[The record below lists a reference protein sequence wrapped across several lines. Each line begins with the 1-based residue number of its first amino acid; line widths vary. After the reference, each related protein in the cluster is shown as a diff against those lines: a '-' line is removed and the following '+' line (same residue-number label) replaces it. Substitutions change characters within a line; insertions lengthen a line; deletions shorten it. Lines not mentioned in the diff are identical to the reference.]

1 MLKSLQI
8 KDYALIENIN
18 IVFKPGLNIITGETG
33 AGKSILIDAMSLLL
47 GERASTEIIRK
58 GSQKSIVEGIFDVNG
73 NKKVKKLLEKND
85 VDYFD
90 EMIVRREISLKGSNR
105 CFINDTPVTLN
116 LIKELGY
123 LLVDLHGQHEHQ
135 SLLRKETH
143 IEMLDEFAGLEDEL
157 NEFRNFSKQLR
168 NKLTELNELK
178 HREKLLK
185 EKRELYEFQIKE
197 IDAVAPQP
205 GEEEELEKE
214 LNILENS
221 EKLLQL
227 TSEVFLELYETDKS
241 IYDKLGEIKNKIAEL
256 KQIDSSFNEKSNE
269 IETALTLLNDVS
281 DFLRSY
287 KDNID
292 LESNKLNEI
301 RERLSS
307 FASLKKKYG
316 GSVNSVIEHRKKIG
330 EEFSLIE
337 GFEEKLNSLSNEI
350 EVLRKE
356 CGEIA
361 SKLTSKRILVSK
373 EIKKGV
379 EESLKYLGI
388 NEAKFETIFN
398 YDFSQNDD
406 NDYIIIKGKKIKFAN
421 RGVDKVEFHLTTN
434 LGEDVKPLQKVASG
448 GEVSRVMLSLKM
460 ILAKSDRLPLL
471 IFDEIDT
478 GVSGRI
484 AQKVGQSLKELSKHH
499 QIIAITHLPQI
510 AGLADHHYF
519 VIKQEKDNRSTT
531 SIKELNPGE
540 RINEVAKLLG
550 GEVIT
555 DANLKSAKE
564 LMDIK

>member
-8 KDYALIENIN
+8 KDYALIERLN
-18 IVFKPGLNIITGETG
+18 VEFKNGLNIITGETG

-47 GERASTEIIRK
+47 GERASTEVVRK
-58 GSQKSIVEGIFDVNG
+58 GSQKSIVEGIFDVAG
-73 NKKVKKLLEKND
+73 NKKVINLLKEND
-85 VDYFD
+85 IDYMD

-143 IEMLDEFAGLEDEL
+143 IEMLDEFAGLENEL

-168 NKLTELNELK
+168 NKLNELNELK

-185 EKRELYEFQIKE
+185 EKRDLYEFQIKE
-197 IDAVAPQP
+197 IDVVSPQSN
-205 GEEEELEKE
+205 EEVELEKE
-214 LNILENS
+214 LIILENS

-227 TSEVFLELYETDKS
+227 TSEIFLDLYETDDS
-241 IYDKLGEIKNKIAEL
+241 IYDKLGEVRNKIVEL
-256 KQIDSSFNEKSNE
+256 KKIDSAFNEKSSE
-269 IETALTLLNDVS
+269 IENVLTLLNDVS

-287 KDNID
+287 KNNID
-292 LESNKLNEI
+292 LESSKLNEI

-307 FASLKKKYG
+307 FAMLKKKYG
-316 GSVNSVIEHRKKIG
+316 GSIESVIEHRKKIG
-330 EEFSLIE
+330 DEFNLIA
-337 GFEEKLNSLSNEI
+337 GYNDKINSLSNEI
-350 EVLRKE
+350 NALRTR

-361 SKLTSKRILVSK
+361 LKLTSKRILVSK

-379 EESLKYLGI
+379 EESLKSLGI

-398 YDFSQNDD
+398 YDLSKNDD
-406 NDYIIIKGKKIKFAN
+406 NEYIIVKRKKTKFTN
-421 RGVDKVEFHLTTN
+421 RGADKVEFHLTTN

-519 VIKQEKDNRSTT
+519 VMKQEKDNRSTT
-531 SIKELNPGE
+531 SIKELNPEE

-564 LMDIK
+564 LMGVN

>member
-205 GEEEELEKE
+205 GEEEELKNE

-227 TSEVFLELYETDKS
+227 TSEVFLELYEEDKS
-241 IYDKLGEIKNKIAEL
+241 IYDKLGEVKNKIAEL
-256 KQIDSSFNEKSNE
+256 KKIDSSFNEKSNE

-406 NDYIIIKGKKIKFAN
+406 NDYIIIKGKKIKFAD

-460 ILAKSDRLPLL
+460 MLAKSDRLPLL

-540 RINEVAKLLG
+540 RINEIAKLLG

>member
-18 IVFKPGLNIITGETG
+18 VIFNSGLNIITGETG

-47 GERASTEIIRK
+47 GERASIDVVRK
-58 GSQKSIVEGIFDVNG
+58 GSQKSIVEGIFDVTG
-73 NKKVKKLLEKND
+73 NRKVINLLKEND
-85 VDYFD
+85 IDYMD

-123 LLVDLHGQHEHQ
+123 FLVDLHGQHEHQ

-143 IEMLDEFAGLEDEL
+143 IEMIDEFAGLENEL
-157 NEFRNFSKQLR
+157 NEFRNLCKQLR
-168 NKLTELNELK
+168 NKLNDLNELK
-178 HREKLLK
+178 HRENLFK
-185 EKRELYEFQIKE
+185 EKRDLYEFQIKE
-197 IDAVAPQP
+197 IDAVDPKP
-205 GEEEELEKE
+205 GEEDELEKE

-227 TSEVFLELYETDKS
+227 TSEVFLELYEADES
-241 IYDKLGEIKNKIAEL
+241 LYDKLGEIKNKITDL
-256 KQIDSSFNEKSNE
+256 SKIDSSFIEKNNE
-269 IETALTLLNDVS
+269 IQSALTLLNDVS

-292 LESNKLNEI
+292 LESNKLSEI
-301 RERLSS
+301 RERLTS
-307 FASLKKKYG
+307 FVMLKKKYG
-316 GSVNSVIEHRKKIG
+316 GSIEKVIEHRKKIG
-330 EEFSLIE
+330 EEFNLIE
-337 GFEEKLNSLSNEI
+337 GFEDKLNSLSNEI
-350 EVLRKE
+350 EILRKE
-356 CGEIA
+356 CGDIA
-361 SKLTSKRILVSK
+361 AKLTSKRIMASK

-398 YDFSQNDD
+398 YDFSQNED
-406 NDYIIIKGKKIKFAN
+406 NDYIIVKGKKTKFTN

-510 AGLADHHYF
+510 AGSADHHYF
-519 VIKQEKDNRSTT
+519 VIKKEKDNRSTT
-531 SIKELNPGE
+531 SIKKLNPEE
-540 RINEVAKLLG
+540 RISEVAKLLG

>member
-18 IVFKPGLNIITGETG
+18 VIFNSGLNIITGETG

-47 GERASTEIIRK
+47 GERASIDVVRK
-58 GSQKSIVEGIFDVNG
+58 GSQKSIVEGIFDVTG
-73 NKKVKKLLEKND
+73 NKKVINLLKEND
-85 VDYFD
+85 IDYMD

-123 LLVDLHGQHEHQ
+123 FLVDLHGQHEHQ

-143 IEMLDEFAGLEDEL
+143 IEMIDEFAGLENEL
-157 NEFRNFSKQLR
+157 NEFRNLSKQLR
-168 NKLTELNELK
+168 KKLNDLNELK
-178 HREKLLK
+178 HRENLFK
-185 EKRELYEFQIKE
+185 EKRDLYEFQIKE
-197 IDAVAPQP
+197 IDAVDPKP
-205 GEEEELEKE
+205 GEEDELEKE

-227 TSEVFLELYETDKS
+227 TSEVFLELYEADES
-241 IYDKLGEIKNKIAEL
+241 LYDKLGEIKNKITDL
-256 KQIDSSFNEKSNE
+256 SKIDSSFNEKNNE
-269 IETALTLLNDVS
+269 IQSALTLLNDVS

-292 LESNKLNEI
+292 LESNKLSEI
-301 RERLSS
+301 RERLTS
-307 FASLKKKYG
+307 FVMLKKKYG
-316 GSVNSVIEHRKKIG
+316 GSIEKVIEHRKKIG
-330 EEFSLIE
+330 EEFNLIE
-337 GFEEKLNSLSNEI
+337 GFDDKLKTLSNEI
-350 EVLRKE
+350 EILRKE
-356 CGEIA
+356 CGDIA
-361 SKLTSKRILVSK
+361 AKLTSKRIMASK

-398 YDFSQNDD
+398 YDFSQNED
-406 NDYIIIKGKKIKFAN
+406 NDYIIVKGKKTKFTN

-510 AGLADHHYF
+510 AGSADHHYF
-519 VIKQEKDNRSTT
+519 VIKKEKDNRSTT
-531 SIKELNPGE
+531 SIKKLNPEE
-540 RINEVAKLLG
+540 RISEVAKLLG

>member
-18 IVFKPGLNIITGETG
+18 VIFNSGLNIITGETG

-47 GERASTEIIRK
+47 GERASIDVVRK
-58 GSQKSIVEGIFDVNG
+58 GSQKSIVEGIFDVTG
-73 NKKVKKLLEKND
+73 NRKVINLLKEND
-85 VDYFD
+85 IDYMD

-123 LLVDLHGQHEHQ
+123 FLVDLHGQHEHQ

-143 IEMLDEFAGLEDEL
+143 IEMIDEFAGLENEL
-157 NEFRNFSKQLR
+157 NEFRNLCKQLR
-168 NKLTELNELK
+168 NKLNDLNELK
-178 HREKLLK
+178 HRENLYK
-185 EKRELYEFQIKE
+185 EKRDLYEFQIKE
-197 IDAVAPQP
+197 IDAVDPKP
-205 GEEEELEKE
+205 GEEDELEKE

-227 TSEVFLELYETDKS
+227 TSEVFLELYEADES
-241 IYDKLGEIKNKIAEL
+241 LYDKLGEIKNKITDL
-256 KQIDSSFNEKSNE
+256 SKIDSSFNEKNNE
-269 IETALTLLNDVS
+269 IQSALTLLNDVS

-292 LESNKLNEI
+292 LESNKLSEI
-301 RERLSS
+301 RERLTS
-307 FASLKKKYG
+307 FVMLKKKYG
-316 GSVNSVIEHRKKIG
+316 GSIEKVIEHRKKIG
-330 EEFSLIE
+330 EEFNLIE
-337 GFEEKLNSLSNEI
+337 GFDDKLNSLSNEI
-350 EVLRKE
+350 EILRKE
-356 CGEIA
+356 CGDIA
-361 SKLTSKRILVSK
+361 AKLTSKRIMASK

-398 YDFSQNDD
+398 YDFSQNED
-406 NDYIIIKGKKIKFAN
+406 NDYIIVKGKKTKFTN

-510 AGLADHHYF
+510 ASSADHHYF
-519 VIKQEKDNRSTT
+519 VIKKEKDNRSTT
-531 SIKELNPGE
+531 SIKKLNPEE
-540 RINEVAKLLG
+540 RISEVAKLLG

>member
-143 IEMLDEFAGLEDEL
+143 IEMLDEFAGLEDAL

-227 TSEVFLELYETDKS
+227 TSEVFLELYEEDKS
-241 IYDKLGEIKNKIAEL
+241 IYDKLGEVKNKIAEL
-256 KQIDSSFNEKSNE
+256 KKIDSSFNEKSNE

-330 EEFSLIE
+330 EEFNLIE

-406 NDYIIIKGKKIKFAN
+406 NDYIIIKGKKIKFTN

-510 AGLADHHYF
+510 ASLADHHYF

>member
-18 IVFKPGLNIITGETG
+18 VIFNSGLNIITGETG

-47 GERASTEIIRK
+47 GERASIDVVRK
-58 GSQKSIVEGIFDVNG
+58 GSQKSIVEGIFDVTG
-73 NKKVKKLLEKND
+73 NRKVINLLKEND
-85 VDYFD
+85 IDYMD

-123 LLVDLHGQHEHQ
+123 FLVDLHGQHEHQ

-143 IEMLDEFAGLEDEL
+143 IEMIDEFAGLENEL
-157 NEFRNFSKQLR
+157 NEFRNLCKQLR
-168 NKLTELNELK
+168 NKLNDLNELK
-178 HREKLLK
+178 HRENLFK
-185 EKRELYEFQIKE
+185 EKRDLYEFQIKE
-197 IDAVAPQP
+197 IDAVDPKP
-205 GEEEELEKE
+205 GEEDELGKE

-227 TSEVFLELYETDKS
+227 TSEVFLELYEADES
-241 IYDKLGEIKNKIAEL
+241 LYDKLGEIKNKITDL
-256 KQIDSSFNEKSNE
+256 SKIDSSFNEKNNE
-269 IETALTLLNDVS
+269 IQSALTLLNDVS

-292 LESNKLNEI
+292 LESNKLSEI
-301 RERLSS
+301 RERLTS
-307 FASLKKKYG
+307 FVMLKKKYG
-316 GSVNSVIEHRKKIG
+316 GSIEKVIEHRKKIG
-330 EEFSLIE
+330 EEFNLIE
-337 GFEEKLNSLSNEI
+337 GFDDKLNSLSNEI

-356 CGEIA
+356 CGDIA
-361 SKLTSKRILVSK
+361 AKLTSKRIMASK

-398 YDFSQNDD
+398 YDFSQNED
-406 NDYIIIKGKKIKFAN
+406 NDYIIVKGKKTKFTN

-510 AGLADHHYF
+510 ASSADHHYF
-519 VIKQEKDNRSTT
+519 VIKKEKDNRSTT
-531 SIKELNPGE
+531 SIKKLNPEE
-540 RINEVAKLLG
+540 RISEVAKLLG

>member
-85 VDYFD
+85 VDFFD

-143 IEMLDEFAGLEDEL
+143 IEMLDEFAGLEDAL

-227 TSEVFLELYETDKS
+227 TSEVFLELYEEDKS
-241 IYDKLGEIKNKIAEL
+241 IYDKLGEVKNKIAEL
-256 KQIDSSFNEKSNE
+256 KKIDSSFNEKSNE

-330 EEFSLIE
+330 EEFNLIE

-406 NDYIIIKGKKIKFAN
+406 NDYIIIKGKKIKFTN

-510 AGLADHHYF
+510 ASLADHHYF

>member
-73 NKKVKKLLEKND
+73 NKKVKKLLGKND

-168 NKLTELNELK
+168 NKLAELNELK

-185 EKRELYEFQIKE
+185 EKRDLYEFQIKE
-197 IDAVAPQP
+197 IDAVSPQP

-241 IYDKLGEIKNKIAEL
+241 IYDKLGEVKNKIAEL
-256 KQIDSSFNEKSNE
+256 KKIDSSFNEISNE

-350 EVLRKE
+350 EVIRKE

-406 NDYIIIKGKKIKFAN
+406 NDYIIIKGKKIKFTN

-510 AGLADHHYF
+510 ASLADHHYF

>member
-18 IVFKPGLNIITGETG
+18 VIFNSGLNIITGETG

-47 GERASTEIIRK
+47 GERASIEVVRK
-58 GSQKSIVEGIFDVNG
+58 GSQKSIVEGIFDVTG
-73 NKKVKKLLEKND
+73 NKKVINLLKEND
-85 VDYFD
+85 IDYMD

-116 LIKELGY
+116 FIKELGY

-143 IEMLDEFAGLEDEL
+143 IEMLDEFAGLENEL

-168 NKLTELNELK
+168 NKLNELNELK

-185 EKRELYEFQIKE
+185 EKRDLYEFQIKE
-197 IDAVAPQP
+197 IDAVDPQP

-227 TSEVFLELYETDKS
+227 TSEVFLELYEADES
-241 IYDKLGEIKNKIAEL
+241 IYDKLGEIKNKITDL
-256 KQIDSSFNEKSNE
+256 SKIDSSFNEKNNE
-269 IETALTLLNDVS
+269 ILSALTLLNDVS

-292 LESNKLNEI
+292 LESNKLSEI
-301 RERLSS
+301 RERLTS
-307 FASLKKKYG
+307 FVMLKKKYG
-316 GSVNSVIEHRKKIG
+316 GSIEKVIEHRKKIG
-330 EEFSLIE
+330 EEFHLIE
-337 GFEEKLNSLSNEI
+337 GFDDKLNSLSNEI
-350 EVLRKE
+350 VVLRKE
-356 CGEIA
+356 CGDIA
-361 SKLTSKRILVSK
+361 AKLTSKRIMVSK

-398 YDFSQNDD
+398 YDFSRNED
-406 NDYIIIKGKKIKFAN
+406 NDYIIVKGKKTKFTN

-531 SIKELNPGE
+531 SIKKLNPEE
-540 RINEVAKLLG
+540 RISEVAKLLG
-550 GEVIT
+550 GEIIT

>member
-18 IVFKPGLNIITGETG
+18 VIFNSGLNIITGETG

-47 GERASTEIIRK
+47 GERASIDVVRK
-58 GSQKSIVEGIFDVNG
+58 GSQKSIVEGIFDVTG
-73 NKKVKKLLEKND
+73 NKKVINLLKEND
-85 VDYFD
+85 IDYMD

-123 LLVDLHGQHEHQ
+123 FLVDLHGQHEHQ

-143 IEMLDEFAGLEDEL
+143 IEMIDEFAGLENEL
-157 NEFRNFSKQLR
+157 NEFRNLCKQLR
-168 NKLTELNELK
+168 NKLNDLNELK
-178 HREKLLK
+178 HRENLFK
-185 EKRELYEFQIKE
+185 EKRDLYEFQIKE
-197 IDAVAPQP
+197 IDAVDPKP
-205 GEEEELEKE
+205 GEEDELEKE

-227 TSEVFLELYETDKS
+227 TSEVFLELYEADES
-241 IYDKLGEIKNKIAEL
+241 LYDKLGEIKNKITDL
-256 KQIDSSFNEKSNE
+256 SKIDSSFNEKNNE
-269 IETALTLLNDVS
+269 IQSALTLLNDVS

-292 LESNKLNEI
+292 LESNKLSEI
-301 RERLSS
+301 RERLTS
-307 FASLKKKYG
+307 FVMLKKKYG
-316 GSVNSVIEHRKKIG
+316 GSIEKVIEHRKKIG
-330 EEFSLIE
+330 EEFNLIE
-337 GFEEKLNSLSNEI
+337 GFDDKLNSLSNEI
-350 EVLRKE
+350 EILRKE
-356 CGEIA
+356 CGDIA
-361 SKLTSKRILVSK
+361 AKLTSKRIMASK

-398 YDFSQNDD
+398 YDFSQNED
-406 NDYIIIKGKKIKFAN
+406 NDYIIVKGKKTKFTN

-510 AGLADHHYF
+510 AGSADHHYF
-519 VIKQEKDNRSTT
+519 VIKKEKDNRSTT
-531 SIKELNPGE
+531 SIKKLNPEE
-540 RINEVAKLLG
+540 RISEVAKLLG